1 MGNITS
7 YKEAFP
13 DLAQADDELKGVA
26 LASAVGV
33 LGKKVLNNETLG
45 PSDEKEAADRMV
57 KLLQKWY
64 AERKDA
70 AASSFL
76 TNARQ
81 AENDKEAEEPLVLAR
96 SEKNK
101 EGPACAGIIDSPKP
115 LGNLGD
121 ITLND
126 LVHKMGQ

>member
-1 MGNITS
+1 MESITS

-26 LASAVGV
+26 QMGE

-57 KLLQKWY
+57 QLLKKWY

-70 AASSFL
+70 AAS
-76 TNARQ
+76 RP
-81 AENDKEAEEPLVLAR
+81 EYYKEAEVPLY
-96 SEKNK
+96 K
-101 EGPACAGIIDSPKP
+101 AGDSITDSPKP
-115 LGNLGD
+115 LGSMGD
-121 ITLND
+121 ITINE